1 MRRPWLAPIAGI
13 ALLTLSCG
21 HPADEALRAPAI
33 ELAGAPEAG
42 GAPLAALPAAA
53 VPAAPVDSR
62 VETLAAWLE
71 TKPTGLTRPEVND
84 LARAVLAEAGRYQ
97 LDPGLVLAV
106 MHVESRYHTFAVSP
120 VGAMGLMQL
129 LPATAKELA
138 EQLGIPW
145 QGTQT
150 LFDPVV
156 NVQLGTAYVKQ
167 LRDRYGSVKTA
178 LAAYN
183 WGPGHIDR
191 RLRSGESLPQVYP
204 ALVLDAYGKA
214 ARPRAS

>member
-1 MRRPWLAPIAGI
+1 MRRTWLAPITGI
-13 ALLTLSCG
+13 ALMTLSCG
-21 HPADEALRAPAI
+21 LPGDSLRPAAGI
-33 ELAGAPEAG
+33 ELASAAEPAAG
-42 GAPLAALPAAA
+42 PLPAQADPSAA
-53 VPAAPVDSR
+53 DAAADAR

-71 TKPTGLTRPEVND
+71 TKPTGLTRAEVLE
-84 LARAVLAEAGRYQ
+84 LARAVLAEARRYQ
-97 LDPGLVLAV
+97 LDPALVLAV

-129 LPATAKELA
+129 LPTTAKELA

-156 NVQLGTAYVKQ
+156 NVRLGTAYVKQ

-204 ALVLDAYGKA
+204 ALVLEAYDKA
-214 ARPRAS
+214 PRPRAS

>member
-21 HPADEALRAPAI
+21 LPAEEALRGPGI
-33 ELAGAPEAG
+33 ELARASDPVGAPVGTA
-42 GAPLAALPAAA
+42 PAAA
-53 VPAAPVDSR
+53 SPAAPVDAR
-62 VETLAAWLE
+62 VEALAAWLE
-71 TKPTGLTRPEVND
+71 TKPTGLTRAEVND

-106 MHVESRYHTFAVSP
+106 MHVESRYQTFAVSP

-129 LPATAKELA
+129 LPATGKELA

-156 NVQLGTAYVKQ
+156 NVRLGTAYVKQ
-167 LRDRYGSVKTA
+167 LSDRYGSVNTA

-191 RLRSGESLPQVYP
+191 RLRSGESLPQAYP

>member
-1 MRRPWLAPIAGI
+1 MRRPWLAPIAGM

-21 HPADEALRAPAI
+21 LPAEEARHGPGTLLARAADGTPVEPGVATAPKAPADA
-33 ELAGAPEAG
+33 
-42 GAPLAALPAAA
+42 
-53 VPAAPVDSR
+53 R
-62 VETLAAWLE
+62 VEALAAWLE
-71 TKPTGLTRPEVND
+71 TKPTGLTRAEVND

-106 MHVESRYHTFAVSP
+106 MHVESRYQTFAVSP

-129 LPATAKELA
+129 MPTTGKELA

-156 NVQLGTAYVKQ
+156 NVRLGTAYVKQ
-167 LRDRYGSVKTA
+167 LSDRYGSVNTA

-191 RLRSGESLPQVYP
+191 RLRSGDSLPQIYP
-204 ALVLDAYGKA
+204 TQVLDAYSKA

>member
-1 MRRPWLAPIAGI
+1 VEPGVAAAAPSA
-13 ALLTLSCG
+13 
-21 HPADEALRAPAI
+21 PADA
-33 ELAGAPEAG
+33 
-42 GAPLAALPAAA
+42 
-53 VPAAPVDSR
+53 R
-62 VETLAAWLE
+62 VEALAAWLE
-71 TKPTGLTRPEVND
+71 TKPTGLTRAEVND

-129 LPATAKELA
+129 LPATGKELA

-156 NVQLGTAYVKQ
+156 NVRLGTAYVKQ
-167 LRDRYGSVKTA
+167 LSDRYGGSVKTA

-204 ALVLDAYGKA
+204 TQVLDAYGKA
-214 ARPRAS
+214 LGPRAS